1 MAEPELEDL
10 AARLTWVREL
20 SGLSCEALSLRAGLA
35 KSHVR
40 LIECRKRRRID
51 IITAQKIATVL
62 GIAWAWLLSGEGEP
76 PTGAQIQ
83 QAIAGAA

>member
-1 MAEPELEDL
+1 MVDLEFEDL
-10 AARLTWVREL
+10 AARVRWARER
-20 SGLSCEALSLRAGLA
+20 SGLSAEALSLKAGLA

-40 LIECRKRRRID
+40 LIERGTRRRID
-51 IITAQKIATVL
+51 IVTAQKIASAL

-76 PTGAQIQ
+76 PTEAQIQ